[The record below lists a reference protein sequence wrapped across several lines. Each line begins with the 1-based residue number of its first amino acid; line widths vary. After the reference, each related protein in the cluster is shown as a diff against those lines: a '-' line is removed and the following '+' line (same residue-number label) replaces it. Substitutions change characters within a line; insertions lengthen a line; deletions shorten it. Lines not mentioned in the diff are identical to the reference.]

1 MGDSGILIP
10 NNPCPV
16 AEVEVKSPTSINPF
30 PVAVVDVET
39 GLFLSPGKEP
49 AKIFLLPNKLV
60 VFEDHEQ
67 YRTSEHGNWHKW
79 YNHFDGTQMLSITFH
94 YNGSYLADDLIAHVF
109 RCLVPGVYRM
119 QNQKQVV
126 FFHEEFKDGKTKE
139 PLSLDMQK
147 KDVGVEIEKVYLWL
161 HPERPPAVLLITPK
175 SQIVYHE
182 IQHGAKRRRLC
193 TSVPNGS
200 YVYSDTGTI
209 TTCFHCHGEPTF
221 LKTVLNR
228 IDDSTPVWRAAY
240 DKRSNLI
247 PWHIV
252 MIPLEIDGNVI
263 FWF

>member
-1 MGDSGILIP
+1 MKRPRDSNPSIADRKGFCMLTLRG
-10 NNPCPV
+10 NNR
-16 AEVEVKSPTSINPF
+16 I
-30 PVAVVDVET
+30 
-39 GLFLSPGKEP
+39 
-49 AKIFLLPNKLV
+49 
-60 VFEDHEQ
+60 VFEDHKNNS
-67 YRTSEHGNWHKW
+67 TPEHGNWHEW
-79 YNHFDGTQMLSITFH
+79 ISTDDTRMLLLSFH
-94 YNGSYLADDLIAHVF
+94 HRGSEDDLIAHVF

-221 LKTVLNR
+221 QKTVLNR

>member
-1 MGDSGILIP
+1 MKRPRDINHSMVDRKGFFMTPG
-10 NNPCPV
+10 
-16 AEVEVKSPTSINPF
+16 KSPEQITLR
-30 PVAVVDVET
+30 
-39 GLFLSPGKEP
+39 G
-49 AKIFLLPNKLV
+49 NKRI
-60 VFEDHEQ
+60 VFEDQRNHS
-67 YRTSEHGNWHKW
+67 TPEHGNWHEW
-79 YNHFDGTQMLSITFH
+79 ISTDDTRMLLLSFH
-94 YNGSYLADDLIAHVF
+94 HRGSEDDLIAHVF

-139 PLSLDMQK
+139 PLSLNMQK
-147 KDVGVEIEKVYLWL
+147 KNVGFEIENVYLWL

-209 TTCFHCHGEPTF
+209 TTCFHCQGEPTF
-221 LKTVLNR
+221 QKTVLNR
-228 IDDSTPVWRAAY
+228 IADSTPVWRAVY